1 MLKVYWYGYGGGSW
15 MAEKLRYIIENKLNM
30 KLITIHEHPDA
41 DIKWDLNTVYEEL
54 KKADIIIIPANFK
67 RQPCKSANRLTQAM
81 GLGKPIICDP
91 MPSYKPIVNNLH
103 NAIMLK
109 KGTDDEWEFALSL
122 LQENSHLR
130 DKLANNAL
138 ETSKDYTVP
147 AIASKWTKLISSY
160 EPKGVDV
167 VIPTKDN
174 IPIISECL
182 KSFSQST
189 LQEDIYIIDND
200 VDTNKLEDLIKDLG
214 YEYEVREI

>member
-15 MAEKLRYIIENKLNM
+15 MAEKLRYVIENKLNM
-30 KLITIHEHPDA
+30 KLVTIHEHPDA
-41 DIKWDLNTVYEEL
+41 NIKWDLNTVYEEL

-81 GLGKPIICDP
+81 ALGKPIICDP
-91 MPSYKPIVNNLH
+91 MPSYKPVIKNLH

-109 KGTDDEWEFALSL
+109 NGTEAEWEFALSL
-122 LQENSHLR
+122 LKEDSELR
-130 DKLANNAL
+130 SKLANNAL
-138 ETSKDYTVP
+138 ETSKNYTVS
-147 AIASKWTKLISSY
+147 AMASKWTKLIASY

-174 IPIISECL
+174 IPIIRECL

-189 LQEDIYIIDND
+189 LQEDVYIIDND
-200 VDTNKLEDLIKDLG
+200 VDTDKLEDLIKELG
-214 YEYEVREI
+214 YEYEIREI